1 MNFPSSP
8 QMLYGLRI
16 TVEPDTYRTLPAE
29 VCPGVPWPP
38 GFKAEIDAWMKGF
51 FLPRN
56 LIKDG
61 DVRKM
66 PNALHMNPRTFD
78 NLKRATHQ
86 PTKEA
91 EEP

>member
-61 DVRKM
+61 DARQQL
-66 PNALHMNPRTFD
+66 ARY
-78 NLKRATHQ
+78 
-86 PTKEA
+86 KEREA
-91 EEP
+91 VQGWAPL